1 MKNTVVL
8 TKSPRANKKFRV
20 QFVDTGKTVDF
31 GAEGYS
37 DYTIHKDPLRMR
49 EYVRRHGGQIPKWVL
64 GYDNPQGV
72 QVAMTRVKKSTKEN
86 WADPHTA
93 GFWSRWLLW
102 SFPNLPAAK
111 KYIKNAHGITILFL

>member
-1 MKNTVVL
+1 MLKVIL
-8 TKSPRANKKFRV
+8 TPSPKKNKKFRV
-20 QFVDTGKTVDF
+20 QFVGTGKTVDF
-31 GAEGYS
+31 GAKGYS

-49 EYVRRHGGQIPKWVL
+49 QYVRRHGGKNIPSDT
-64 GYDNPQGV
+64 GAV
-72 QVAMTRVKKSTKEN
+72 QNKMLNVKKSNKEN